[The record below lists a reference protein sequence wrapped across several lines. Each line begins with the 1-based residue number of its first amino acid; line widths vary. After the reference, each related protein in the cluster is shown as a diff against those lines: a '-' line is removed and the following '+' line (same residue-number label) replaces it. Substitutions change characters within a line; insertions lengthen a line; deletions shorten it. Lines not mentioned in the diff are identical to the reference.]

1 MSGYPDEIVL
11 EAGSEELEFLTK
23 RSGLLKEL
31 GEIETPLTLSADI
44 LFQGDQTKWKMF
56 VDVFFPGLSG
66 KPFFGYKNGKVFVR
80 PERGTRENLRQMVDF
95 FLVDTPETMMDFAR
109 KQAER
114 QMNAP
119 TVTAARG
126 VGIRRPGRGARQFML
141 RQARFAPPR
150 VYWNNNNNTFS
161 NDRNN
166 QSRKAK
172 GPEIKVNN
180 NGENYVNNN
189 TVNRTA
195 VSRARPMT
203 LGNFLP
209 PQLKPGAPGRRMRR
223 TTRKNRKQT
232 RRANR
237 K

>member
-1 MSGYPDEIVL
+1 MSGYPEEIVL

-31 GEIETPLTLSADI
+31 GEIETPLTLSADV

-95 FLVDTPETMMDFAR
+95 FMVDTPETMMNFAR

-126 VGIRRPGRGARQFML
+126 VGIRRPGRGAHQFML

-150 VYWNNNNNTFS
+150 NPWNNNNN
-161 NDRNN
+161 NGNRRNN
-166 QSRKAK
+166 HSRKAK

-180 NGENYVNNN
+180 NGANNVNNN
-189 TVNRTA
+189 TVNRTRA
-195 VSRARPMT
+195 SRARPLT
-203 LGNFLP
+203 LGNYLP
-209 PQLKPGAPGRRMRR
+209 RELLAGAPRR
-223 TTRKNRKQT
+223 TRRRNTRRNRK
-232 RRANR
+232 
-237 K
+237 